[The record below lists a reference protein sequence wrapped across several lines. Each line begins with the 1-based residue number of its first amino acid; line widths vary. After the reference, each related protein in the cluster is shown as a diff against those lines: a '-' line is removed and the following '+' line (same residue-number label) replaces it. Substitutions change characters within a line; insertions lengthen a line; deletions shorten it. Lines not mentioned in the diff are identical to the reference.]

1 MWRKLEKLREIKT
14 PKNFFS
20 TQMGVIFQFVAVH
33 TSPSSVTVSA
43 SACCFPI
50 IYIFGFT
57 PMDMEHDS
65 LPCET
70 VWVVMEEVCLQKSS
84 DSVLMRDKIKQL
96 NEWNKQLSPQSL
108 RRVKR

>member
-1 MWRKLEKLREIKT
+1 
-14 PKNFFS
+14 
-20 TQMGVIFQFVAVH
+20 
-33 TSPSSVTVSA
+33 
-43 SACCFPI
+43 
-50 IYIFGFT
+50 
-57 PMDMEHDS
+57 MDMEHDS

-108 RRVKR
+108 HRVKL